1 MKTVHYLFA
10 RIFFSAVLLGLC
22 EAGHA
27 QTASWIGASGGEWN
41 TAANWD
47 IGVPGVGTNAVIPA
61 AAAVNYNIPMTA
73 ASFRTLSLS
82 NTLTINSARFVID
95 EAGASSTVIVVA
107 TNATLNVAA
116 NMGVT
121 VTNAGGAIS
130 IPNGG
135 TLTIGSGAFFL
146 VTNSSG
152 ATGVNVGNSGNPSK
166 GGNLTVNG
174 GTMTVDKVLNVAG
187 VPSFVYVNG
196 GNLNCLAGSDINES
210 QNDGNQRIAVASGT
224 VNLGNFSVTRCNDT
238 PTAGGLLVT
247 NGTVNATAIQIGIGN
262 SVASSSIFGGTLTN
276 TGIFNISDTT
286 LITATSGD
294 RKSYFHVR
302 GGTVVSTG
310 VNGIII
316 ANQSNASSSP
326 SAGGT
331 VLGGVLDVSSG
342 TLIAE
347 KITLIRDNTI
357 VNAYASF
364 IMSGG
369 TVYLGSGG
377 LVFNAGSSHIG
388 RNLAFTGGTLGAK
401 ASWSSSAP
409 LSIANTVTFKAAD
422 LANIPFNITLTG
434 AITNTGSLTKTGGG
448 VLTLSGNNTYGGNTT
463 ISAGSLVLANANAL
477 PKGTALTIGSSGNAA
492 TLDLAGFNV
501 QISNLALGSG
511 ATAANQLITN
521 SSVANIS
528 TMTFSNPAASS
539 VFGGSVGGS
548 KPIALT
554 LLGGSLTLSG
564 QNNSYGG
571 NLFISNGQLTLSGA
585 GSTFTGMQIVLSN
598 SAAALDVSGMGGI
611 TLGAGQSL
619 SGYGGVAGNVTAA
632 NCPISPG
639 AVGTVGTLVFSNN
652 LTLNGGVTNHFDL
665 SLDPNSAGNDLIVVA
680 GALNVSGL
688 NTIDVSPVGASLSAG
703 TYKLITFGSLGSG
716 SAANFQVTGT
726 LGASLQ
732 SAISVTASEVDLV
745 VSPVGGTQRT
755 WVGDSSANNWDYT
768 TTNWLNGATPDVFN
782 DGNFAIF
789 DDIGSSTPPINLTTT
804 LQPASVLV
812 NATANY
818 TFSGVGKIS
827 GTGTLVKTNSGTLII
842 LTTNNYS
849 GVTTIYQGI
858 LQLGDGTTSGSFGT
872 NIIQN
877 SGGTLVLDLPGSNTF
892 SSVIN
897 SAGSLV
903 QAGSGTLTLTASNSY
918 SGGTTISNGTLQ
930 LNTGAWFGSG
940 NVTNS
945 GTLVFNNS
953 GNSTISAVIS
963 GTGTVTLAN
972 TGTVTLTGNN
982 SYSGGTAVNKGT
994 LLVNNSS
1001 GSGVGTG
1008 AVIVANGGILSGSG
1022 VIGGAV
1028 MINSGGIYAPG
1039 NPVGMLTIS
1048 NDFTANSGAILN
1060 YTLGASS
1067 DKTVVSGNLNL
1078 SGTLNLTAGSGLT
1091 SATYTLFTYG
1101 GALNLG
1107 TLTLALPANTSA
1119 TIDTNTPAFVNLIVG
1134 TLQTN
1139 ISAFPGAL
1147 GFGAGA
1153 TGARISGS
1161 VYHVTTL
1168 ADSGTGSFRDA
1179 VSHSGRF
1186 IVFDVGGTITLSS
1199 VVSCSSGLTIAGQTA
1214 PGDGIAIIGHEVSFS
1229 AKQNEIV
1236 RYLRIRPGNLSA
1248 SGEDAIN
1255 VGDGTNMIFDHCSL
1269 EFAGYNNI
1277 DAHGNVGSDAITV
1290 QNSIIGDPMSN
1301 GTAAKQGFGAHT
1313 EHVGGRMA
1321 WYYNFWV
1328 SEHNRQ
1334 PLAKIDTIFVN
1345 NTEYNFQAGYTVAD
1359 TSGKFRHDII
1369 NNYFI
1374 TGPTDPS
1381 GGNAFY
1387 QMNANQSI
1395 YSTGNLRDNNNDG
1408 SLNGSSILPG
1418 GGGTVLTAP
1427 WSPLSTNTTV
1437 YPTAS
1442 AYRFDVSQTGV
1453 LPRDQ
1458 LDSLILSQIK
1468 TLGNGPSG
1476 TGAGTAGPGGGL
1488 YFDQTSTGLGNN
1500 GYGTLNG
1507 GTVPLDSD
1515 QDGMP
1520 DYWEQALGSNPN
1532 VADSLTPG
1540 TGGYTKLE
1548 NYLNWLAAPHAVA
1561 SKNSFVDVDL
1571 RQYTGGFTNASPVY
1585 AAFATTN
1592 GSVTLLADGHTAEF
1606 TPAGNFFGLGSFNF
1620 SVHASDGTA
1629 MTNTVAVLVAAT
1641 SLSQNLT
1648 WHGDGTANN
1657 WDTQTTS
1664 NWLNG
1669 ANAAVFNTNDDVTFD
1684 DTGLNTPAINLVGA
1698 LQPASVTVAADQN
1711 YSFGGSG
1718 SMVGPMVLAKSGAGI
1733 LTIGT
1738 SNTFSGGTFINGG
1751 TIAMGNAS
1759 ANVSGLGTNTVTL
1772 NDGTRLN
1779 LFDAGMATDAGTFPN
1794 SLVVSG
1800 STTLELPER
1809 GGAGGATLTGGGNFN
1824 LINHYVR
1831 GNFNYDCSA
1840 FTGTLTA
1847 LTPEASADF
1856 RMGSYAGFAN
1866 TAVNLSNNINA
1877 YFTATINPAGNT
1889 VDFGQINAP
1898 ASATLRGG
1906 PTSGRAV
1913 TLRIGALGTD
1923 SSFAGSIAEQT
1934 AGSTTSLI
1942 KIGAGA
1948 LTLGGANSYSGQT
1961 IVSNGTLIVN
1971 GSTGTNSLIVENGIL
1986 GGDGAIGGGVTLYSG
2001 NAIAPGADINAG
2013 TVGTLTITNGL
2024 ALTNATLNFDL
2035 ASSTTLGNGV
2045 NDLVSLV
2052 GGTLTLSGTTTVS
2065 PNLLNGFL
2073 SPGTYTFISG
2083 GNSTIGSAANLA
2095 WAGATGTRQAFSF
2108 DTTTTP
2114 GSVFLNV
2121 VGLPPATLVWSGTNG
2136 STWDLNS
2143 TVNWLNGGT
2152 ADKFFSLDAVIFNDT
2167 STNGHVVISGVVQPS
2182 QVTVTNSILNY
2193 NLGGGVLGGSGQ
2205 LVKNGSGTLTLGG
2218 SNSFSGGTFIN
2229 GGTIILSNDLANQF
2243 GFGTGAVTLNG
2254 GTLTMH
2260 DDASTSNS
2268 SSWNLIVPQ
2277 NSTGTLNA
2285 DSRCDLQGSLSG
2297 GGMLNFHVPSTNTIL
2312 DGDWSAFTGNINVNS
2327 GTSGGDFRVN
2337 NFTGYPNAMISLGN
2351 KVNAYFSGDVDPDG
2365 TTLQIGEL
2373 SGVSSSTLL
2382 GGATAGNIFTWQVGG
2397 QNTDATFA
2405 GTIAEQNTNAITA
2418 IEKIGTGTWT
2428 LTGSNSFSGGM
2439 TVSDGTLQINNT
2451 NGSATG
2457 TNQVFVATGATL
2469 SGTGII
2475 GGLTAFDDNAILA
2488 PGNPSGT
2495 LTISNELDLSDL
2507 TVLQF
2512 GLGTNSDKVIVSGN
2526 LVFGGQL
2533 NLTDIGG
2540 FGAGTYTLFTYGGT
2554 LTVGNPVITAA
2565 PAGFVYAIS
2574 TSTPGQINL
2583 VVTRLQFNV
2592 VNTGNAGLVMS
2603 GSGGPA
2609 NGNYYVLGS
2618 TNLAVSLNLWTRIM
2632 TNQFDAGGNFNF
2644 TNAINP
2650 NASRQFFLLQLP

>member
-1 MKTVHYLFA
+1 MKKTKYKLA
-10 RIFFSAVLLGLC
+10 QIKIISLAIMLGLG
-22 EAGHA
+22 ESSRA
-27 QTASWIGASGGEWN
+27 QTATWIGGSGGEWN

-61 AAAVNYNIPMTA
+61 AASVNYNNPMAA

-82 NTLTINSARFVID
+82 NTLAVNAAGFVID
-95 EAGASSTVIVVA
+95 EAGASSTAVVIA
-107 TNATLNVAA
+107 TNGTLNVAA

-121 VTNAGGAIS
+121 VTNAGGAVS

-135 TLTIGSGAFFL
+135 VLTIGSGALFL
-146 VTNSSG
+146 VTNS
-152 ATGVNVGNSGNPSK
+152 TGSTAINVGNSGNPSK
-166 GGNLTVNG
+166 GGVINLNG

-187 VPSFVYVNG
+187 VPSFVYVND
-196 GNLNCLAGSDINES
+196 GNLNCLAGSGINES
-210 QNDGNQRIAVASGT
+210 QNDGNQRIAIASGT
-224 VNLGNFSVTRCNDT
+224 ANLGNFSVTRCNDAS
-238 PTAGGLLVT
+238 PAGGLLVT

-294 RKSYFHVR
+294 RKSYFHIR

-310 VNGIII
+310 ANGIII

-331 VLGGVLDVSSG
+331 VLGGVLDVTGG

-364 IMSGG
+364 TMSGG
-369 TVYLGSGG
+369 TVYLGGGG

-388 RNLAFTGGTLGAK
+388 HNLAFTGGTLGAK

-409 LSIANTVTFKAAD
+409 LNIANTVTFKAAD
-422 LANIPFNITLTG
+422 LANTPFNITLTG
-434 AITNTGSLTKTGGG
+434 TITNNGSLTKTGGG
-448 VLTLSGNNTYGGNTT
+448 VLTLSGNNAYGGNSTV
-463 ISAGSLVLANANAL
+463 SAGSLVLANANAL

-492 TLDLAGFNV
+492 MLDLAGFNV
-501 QISNLALGSG
+501 QISNLATAG
-511 ATAANQLITN
+511 TAANQLITN
-521 SSVANIS
+521 SSATTVS
-528 TMTFSNPAASS
+528 TLTFSNSS
-539 VFGGSVGGS
+539 ANSTFGGSVAGN

-554 LLGGSLTLSG
+554 LLGGNLTLSG

-571 NLFISNGQLTLSGA
+571 NLLISNGKLALSGA
-585 GSTFTGMQIVLSN
+585 GSTFGGSQIVLSN
-598 SAAALDVSGMGGI
+598 VAAALDVSGMGGI

-619 SGYGGVAGNVTAA
+619 SGYGVITGSMIAA
-632 NCPISPG
+632 ICPISPG
-639 AVGTVGTLVFSNN
+639 DVGTAGTLSFSNN

-665 SLDPNSAGNDLIVVA
+665 ALDPASSGNDLIVVG

-688 NTIDVSPVGASLSAG
+688 NTIDVSPLGASLSAG
-703 TYKLITFGSLGSG
+703 TYKLIKCGSIGSG

-732 SAISVTASEVDLV
+732 SAVSVTATEVDLI
-745 VSPVGGTQRT
+745 VSPVGGTQRV
-755 WVGDSSANNWDYT
+755 WVGDGSANNWDYT

-782 DGNFAIF
+782 DGNFASF
-789 DDIGSSTPPINLTTT
+789 DDTGSSTPPINLTTT

-818 TFSGVGKIS
+818 AFSGIGKIS
-827 GTGTLVKTNSGTLII
+827 GTGTLVKTNSGALIV
-842 LTTNNYS
+842 LTTNDYS
-849 GVTTIYQGI
+849 GVTTVYQGI
-858 LQLGDGTTSGSFGT
+858 LQLGNGTTSGSIGT
-872 NIIQN
+872 NLIQN
-877 SGGTLVLDLPGSNTF
+877 SGGALVLDLPGSNNF
-892 SSVIN
+892 SNTIN
-897 SAGSLV
+897 GAGSLI
-903 QAGSGTLTLTASNSY
+903 QASSGTLTLTVSNSY
-918 SGGTTISNGTLQ
+918 SGGTIISNGTLQ
-930 LNTGAWFGSG
+930 LNTGGWFGSG
-940 NVTNS
+940 NVTNN
-945 GTLVFNNS
+945 GALVFNSS
-953 GNSTISAVIS
+953 GNSTVSAVIS
-963 GTGTVTLAN
+963 GTGALTLVNSGAL
-972 TGTVTLTGNN
+972 TLTGNN
-982 SYSGGTAVNKGT
+982 IYSGGTTINKGT
-994 LLVNNSS
+994 LLVNNPT
-1001 GSGVGTG
+1001 GSGVGNG
-1008 AVIVANGGILSGSG
+1008 ALMVASGGTLSGNG
-1022 VIGGAV
+1022 VIGGATT
-1028 MINSGGIYAPG
+1028 INSGGIFAPG
-1039 NPVGMLTIS
+1039 NPVGTLTVS

-1060 YTLGASS
+1060 YTLGTSS

-1078 SGTLNLTAGSGLT
+1078 SGTLNITAGSGFN
-1091 SATYTLFTYG
+1091 SGTYILFNYG
-1101 GALNLG
+1101 G
-1107 TLTLALPANTSA
+1107 TLTLGTLSLSLPANTSA
-1119 TIDTNTPAFVNLIVG
+1119 TIDTNTPGFVNLIVG

-1147 GFGAGA
+1147 GFGASA
-1153 TGARISGS
+1153 TGARIGGS

-1186 IVFDVGGTITLSS
+1186 IVFDVGGTITLNS

-1236 RYLRIRPGNLSA
+1236 RYLRIRPGSLSA

-1255 VGDGTNMIFDHCSL
+1255 VGDGTNMVFDHCSF

-1321 WYYNFWV
+1321 WYYNLWV

-1408 SLNGSSILPG
+1408 SLNGSAISPG

-1437 YPTAS
+1437 YSTAG

-1468 TLGNGPSG
+1468 TLGNGPTG

-1500 GYGTLNG
+1500 GYGVLNG

-1571 RQYTGGFTNASPVY
+1571 RQYATGFTNVSPVY
-1585 AAFATTN
+1585 ASFAPTN
-1592 GSVTLLADGHTAEF
+1592 GSVSLLPDGHTAEF
-1606 TPAGNFFGLGSFNF
+1606 TATGNFSGLGSFNF
-1620 SVHASDGTA
+1620 SVHASDGST
-1629 MTNTVAVLVAAT
+1629 MTNTVVVLVAAT

-1648 WHGDGTANN
+1648 WRGDGTANN
-1657 WDTQTTS
+1657 WDNQTTS

-1669 ANAAVFNTNDDVTFD
+1669 ASAAVFNTNDDVTFD
-1684 DTGLNTPAINLVGA
+1684 DTGSDIPAINLIGA
-1698 LQPASVTVAADQN
+1698 LQPASVTVAANQN
-1711 YSFGGSG
+1711 YTFAGSG
-1718 SMVGPMVLAKSGAGI
+1718 ALVGPMVLAKSGAGV

-1738 SNTFSGGTFINGG
+1738 SNTFSGGTFVNGG
-1751 TIAMGNAS
+1751 TIAMGNAA
-1759 ANVSGLGTNTVTL
+1759 ANASGLGTNTVTL

-1779 LFDAGMATDAGTFPN
+1779 LFDAGMVTDAGTLPN
-1794 SLVVSG
+1794 SLAVSG
-1800 STTLELPER
+1800 NTTLELPER
-1809 GGAGGATLTGGGNFN
+1809 GGAGGTTLTGGGNFN
-1824 LINHYVR
+1824 LITHYVL

-1840 FTGTLTA
+1840 FTGTFNA
-1847 LTPEASADF
+1847 LTPDGSADF
-1856 RMGSYAGFAN
+1856 RISSYAGFAN
-1866 TAVNLSNNINA
+1866 SVVNLSNNINA
-1877 YFTATINPAGNT
+1877 YFTSTINPSGNT
-1889 VDFGQINAP
+1889 VDIGQLNAP
-1898 ASATLRGG
+1898 GSATLRGG
-1906 PTSGRAV
+1906 PTVGRSV
-1913 TLRIGALGTD
+1913 TLRIGALNTD

-1934 AGSTTSLI
+1934 VGSTTSLT
-1942 KIGAGA
+1942 KIGNGT

-1961 IVSNGTLIVN
+1961 IVSNGTLLVN
-1971 GSTGTNSLIVENGIL
+1971 GSTGTNSLMVMNGIL
-1986 GGDGAIGGGVTLYSG
+1986 GGNGAIGGGVTLYSG
-2001 NAIAPGADINAG
+2001 NAISPGVNINPG

-2024 ALTNATLNFDL
+2024 ALTNATLYFDL
-2035 ASSTTLGNGV
+2035 ASSTAAGGGV
-2045 NDLVSLV
+2045 NDLISL
-2052 GGTLTLSGTTTVS
+2052 GAGTLTLSGTNTVS

-2073 SPGTYTFISG
+2073 SPGTYTLISG
-2083 GNSTIGSAANLA
+2083 GSSTIGGAANLV

-2108 DTTTTP
+2108 DATTTP

-2121 VGLPPATLVWSGTNG
+2121 VGPPPTTLVWSGTNG
-2136 STWDLNS
+2136 SAWDLNN
-2143 TVNWLNGGT
+2143 TVNWLNAGA

-2167 STNGHVVISGVVQPS
+2167 STNGNVVISGVMQPS

-2193 NLGGGVLGGSGQ
+2193 NLGGGVLGGVGQ
-2205 LVKNGSGTLTLGG
+2205 LVKSGSGTLTLGG

-2229 GGTIILSNDLANQF
+2229 GGTIILSNDNANQF
-2243 GFGTGAVTLNG
+2243 GLGNGAVTLNG

-2268 SSWNLIVPQ
+2268 SAWSVIVPM

-2285 DSRCDLQGSLSG
+2285 DSRCDLQGSLAG
-2297 GGMLNFHVPSTNTIL
+2297 GGTFNFHVPSTNTIL
-2312 DGDWSAFTGNINVNS
+2312 DGDWSAFNGTVNVTS
-2327 GTSGGDFRVN
+2327 GGSGGDFRVN
-2337 NFTGYPNAMISLGN
+2337 NFSGYPDAMISLGD
-2351 KVNAYFSGDVDPDG
+2351 KVNAYFIGAVDSDG

-2373 SGVSSSTLL
+2373 SGTNSSLLL

-2405 GTIAEQNTNAITA
+2405 GQIAEQNTNAITA

-2428 LTGSNSFSGGM
+2428 LTGSNSFSGGL
-2439 TVSDGTLQINNT
+2439 TVSAGTLQIGNM

-2469 SGTGII
+2469 SGNGVI

-2512 GLGTNSDKVIVSGN
+2512 GLGTNSDKVVVAGN
-2526 LVFGGQL
+2526 LVLGGQL
-2533 NLTDIGG
+2533 NITNTGG
-2540 FGAGTYTLFTYGGT
+2540 FGVGTYTLFTYGGSLT
-2554 LTVGNPVITAA
+2554 LGNLSIAAA
-2565 PAGFVYAIS
+2565 PAGFVCTVS
-2574 TSTPGQINL
+2574 TNTVGQINL
-2583 VVTRLQFNV
+2583 IVTRLQFNTINV
-2592 VNTGNAGLVMS
+2592 GAGGLAMS

-2609 NGNYYVLGS
+2609 NENYYVLES
-2618 TNLAVSLNLWTRIM
+2618 TNLALPLNLWTRIV
-2632 TNQFDAGGNFNF
+2632 TNQFDDAGNFSF
-2644 TNAINP
+2644 TNALD
-2650 NASRQFFLLQLP
+2650 SGTRQNFYQLQLP